1 MQKENSIFD
10 LIQKEIKTLRTQLVV
25 AYIFIV
31 ALITLLSIQMFP
43 NPIIVLEPISLILG
57 IIALVIVIRRLNN
70 KILFQKISKDFFKAI
85 EEEK

>member
-10 LIQKEIKTLRTQLVV
+10 SIDKEIKTLRTQLVV

-31 ALITLLSIQMFP
+31 TLITLLLIQVFT
-43 NPIIVLEPISLILG
+43 NPIIVLEPISLIVG
-57 IIALVIVIRRLNN
+57 IIFLVIVIRRLKN

>member
-31 ALITLLSIQMFP
+31 ALIILLSIQMFP